1 MNKFYLF
8 LIILAIFIIFIFIQ
22 IYFYYK
28 KYQENQNTIRKM
40 ESFENTL
47 GSMEKDYLLDDK
59 SMERLLEDYNSLKN
73 NV

>member
-1 MNKFYLF
+1 MNRFYLF
-8 LIILAIFIIFIFIQ
+8 LIILTIFIIFIFVQ

-47 GSMEKDYLLDDK
+47 GNMEKDYLLDDK

-73 NV
+73 SA